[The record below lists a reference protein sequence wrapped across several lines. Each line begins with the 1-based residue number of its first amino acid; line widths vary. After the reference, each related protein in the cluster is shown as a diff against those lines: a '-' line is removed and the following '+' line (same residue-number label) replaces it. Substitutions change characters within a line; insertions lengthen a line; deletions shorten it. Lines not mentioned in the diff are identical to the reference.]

1 MKIRVYIMPIISFL
15 LSISCSEQNVSD
27 RNFEKAIIYYNSNT
41 VPWGL
46 MKVIDVSVGDFLQ
59 DSLNLRKIVL
69 TDKDSLRHISEN
81 IIRSKPTPLAGND
94 YIDTAIA
101 VLLFSQGH
109 IDTLATNAY
118 PQSPVQFNDENFM
131 DSVLV
136 YHLIDIIR
144 AHDPKW
150 DEDAKEYYYN
160 GAYNTLPQ
168 SFWDQSL

>member
-1 MKIRVYIMPIISFL
+1 MKIRVYIIPIISFL
-15 LSISCSEQNVSD
+15 LSINCSEQNVID

-81 IIRSKPTPLAGND
+81 IIRSKPTSLAGND

-118 PQSPVQFNDENFM
+118 PQSVIQYNDM
-131 DSVLV
+131 TLTDSTLV

-144 AHDPKW
+144 KHDPLW
-150 DEDAKEYYYN
+150 DNEAKDYYYN
-160 GAYNTLPQ
+160 GTYNPLPN
-168 SFWDQSL
+168 LY